1 MNVKLSNK
9 FKGLSWLALIGML
22 VTLLV
27 ACGDEPTAA
36 PTATTAPTTAAKTQP
51 ASTAAAT
58 TAATTAAATTA
69 AATTTTASSTAP
81 ATTARATTV
90 AATTAA
96 ATTAAPT
103 TKAVLPPIGNN
114 YPAGPAPTAAPPV
127 GGGARVTLQVP
138 DQLKRGV
145 FATARTLQVPAG
157 FNVSLYS
164 LLPNGSTPRLGTVS
178 PDGLLFVSLRG
189 SGQIVILKDNGS
201 GFAANPITFASGLNG
216 PHDLAFH
223 EYQGQMYLYVAE
235 NNRVSRFPYKN
246 GQTQAEKRETI
257 VPNLPTGGNH
267 TTRSIAFGPDG
278 KMYIAAGSSCN
289 VCEESDPHRAAV
301 TQYNADGTG
310 ERIFAKGM
318 RNEVGIAF
326 NPDTGELW
334 GTENS
339 RDYSGNNLP
348 PEEINIIKDGGDY
361 GWPYCFSNQVYD
373 SDFGRKNADYCKQTI
388 PPALPMQA
396 HSAPLGITF
405 YNGSQFPASFKGSAF
420 VAFHG
425 SWNRQPK
432 TGYKVVQVQ
441 IENGRP
447 TRYSDFVT
455 GWLNDSNQGEWGRP
469 AGVIA
474 GADGSLFITDDS
486 SNAVYRVTYNGKAG

>member
-1 MNVKLSNK
+1 
-9 FKGLSWLALIGML
+9 
-22 VTLLV
+22 
-27 ACGDEPTAA
+27 
-36 PTATTAPTTAAKTQP
+36 
-51 ASTAAAT
+51 
-58 TAATTAAATTA
+58 
-69 AATTTTASSTAP
+69 
-81 ATTARATTV
+81 
-90 AATTAA
+90 
-96 ATTAAPT
+96 
-103 TKAVLPPIGNN
+103 
-114 YPAGPAPTAAPPV
+114 
-127 GGGARVTLQVP
+127 
-138 DQLKRGV
+138 
-145 FATARTLQVPAG
+145 
-157 FNVSLYS
+157 
-164 LLPNGSTPRLGTVS
+164 
-178 PDGLLFVSLRG
+178 
-189 SGQIVILKDNGS
+189 
-201 GFAANPITFASGLNG
+201 
-216 PHDLAFH
+216 
-223 EYQGQMYLYVAE
+223 
-235 NNRVSRFPYKN
+235 
-246 GQTQAEKRETI
+246 
-257 VPNLPTGGNH
+257 
-267 TTRSIAFGPDG
+267 
-278 KMYIAAGSSCN
+278 
-289 VCEESDPHRAAV
+289 
-301 TQYNADGTG
+301 
-310 ERIFAKGM
+310 M